1 VVETDEADAAIELI
15 FTFYTLSY
23 DKYDHTNS
31 KRPEDTM
38 TVYSCPQDY
47 IEIGTMTKIV
57 RASTLG
63 QNDEANMTVED
74 EL

>member
-31 KRPEDTM
+31 ERPEDTM

-57 RASTLG
+57 RASTLS

>member
-1 VVETDEADAAIELI
+1 VIETDEADAAIELI

-23 DKYDHTNS
+23 DEYDHTTNS
-31 KRPEDTM
+31 RPEDPM
-38 TVYSCPQDY
+38 DVYSCPQEY

-63 QNDEANMTVED
+63 QNEEADMAVED